1 MPEVRAFVSDGCLD
15 QVPPAPA
22 PPLSGLPPLLDAC
35 TRVLVLG
42 SFPGQRSLA
51 QQAYYAHPQNQ
62 FWPMMCAILA
72 PSPFDIWQFCYE
84 KRSKWLLQQGVGVWD
99 VYGHC
104 QRQGSLDSQIRQPQ
118 VNDLTLVREACPLLQ
133 AVVHNGAESYKHAR
147 HSQVLGVPVY
157 RLPSTSPAHASLRF
171 SQKLAA
177 WQAVFERH
185 GLPLQGTSPATTDP
199 TFDHQ
204 HDG

>member
-1 MPEVRAFVSDGCLD
+1 MPERVSVGDGPGAG
-15 QVPPAPA
+15 QAPA
-22 PPLSGLPPLLDAC
+22 VLGPQRLTGLPPLLDSR

-62 FWPMMCAILA
+62 FWPLMCAILA
-72 PSPFDIWQFCYE
+72 STPFDISSFCYQ
-84 KRSKWLLQQGVGVWD
+84 KRSEWLLSQGVGLWD
-99 VYGHC
+99 VYRHC
-104 QRQGSLDSQIRQPQ
+104 QRQGSLDSQIRQAE
-118 VNDLTLVREACPLLQ
+118 VNDLAGLRSACPLLQ

-171 SQKLAA
+171 EQKLAA
-177 WQAVFERH
+177 WQAVFSRH
-185 GLPLQGTSPATTDP
+185 GLPS
-199 TFDHQ
+199 
-204 HDG
+204 HDAASVPSI